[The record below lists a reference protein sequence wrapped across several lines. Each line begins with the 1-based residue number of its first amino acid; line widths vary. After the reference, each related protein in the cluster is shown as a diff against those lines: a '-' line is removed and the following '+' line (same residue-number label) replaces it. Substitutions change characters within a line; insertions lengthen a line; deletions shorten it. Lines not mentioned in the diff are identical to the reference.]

1 MATEQDKADLTKVMG
16 QTAAGI
22 ADKDKQRKFIASS
35 SNMDKDFEGTKKS
48 STDEGMRQFNAQ
60 QQKAV
65 EDVLPKLHK
74 GGKVKKD
81 GAYQLQKGET
91 VLPKGKSKSV
101 STDGLLSGMKK
112 KAEAVEKKSE
122 KKDDPG
128 EKKSEKKDAKK
139 PRYHRTEIEHH
150 NNGSHTVRHH
160 PHPVMKE
167 AGTADQ
173 VQEPLSYAAPDMAS
187 LHQGL
192 DQNVSPE
199 MPQK

>member
-35 SNMDKDFEGTKKS
+35 ANMDKDFEGTKKS

-101 STDGLLSGMKK
+101 STDGLLSGLKK

-122 KKDDPG
+122 KKDV
-128 EKKSEKKDAKK
+128 KK